1 MTSRLLLL
9 AELEVLA
16 ASDDELLL
24 GLALLALEAE
34 GDLLRRL
41 SLLNIMNVHN
51 MQRAARS
58 HTHRQTK
65 KHQSHHITAHG
76 SYL

>member
-1 MTSRLLLL
+1 MTGRLLLL

-24 GLALLALEAE
+24 RLALLALEAK

-41 SLLNIMNVHN
+41 GL
-51 MQRAARS
+51 
-58 HTHRQTK
+58 K
-65 KHQSHHITAHG
+65 K
-76 SYL
+76 

>member
-1 MTSRLLLL
+1 MTGRLLLL

-24 GLALLALEAE
+24 GLTLLALEAK

-41 SLLNIMNVHN
+41 GLI
-51 MQRAARS
+51 
-58 HTHRQTK
+58 
-65 KHQSHHITAHG
+65 
-76 SYL
+76 